1 MTKEELTHVI
11 LGKQL
16 ICDFDSKD
24 FVDWAVT
31 IMQQGYES
39 DSLFILAGLDN
50 ERTEVREK
58 YFYDSV
64 RDLKIDINKTNQELI
79 EIYAKSVAGKAVNN
93 EIDIEDA
100 FRKMCTIAC
109 ETDYDRRYIGFY
121 IIEED
126 LECLEY
132 ANRTSFTTDLTLV
145 NYKEYIKNEFQIF
158 LEMFEITIPDSE
170 RGKYYCTDCES
181 LIRIK
186 AEVRYQLKQ
195 PFKYETNVCEN
206 CGSEN
211 LKYPED
217 QITKIKLI
225 EKYKYLYL

>member
-16 ICDFDSKD
+16 ICDLNSKD

-64 RDLKIDINKTNQELI
+64 RDLKIDINKTNQDLI
-79 EIYAKSVAGKAVNN
+79 KIYAKSVNN

-100 FRKMCTIAC
+100 FRKMCTIAR

-132 ANRTSFTTDLTLV
+132 TNRTCFTTDLTLD

-158 LEMFEITIPDSE
+158 LEMFEVTIPDSE
-170 RGKYYCTDCES
+170 KGKYYCTDCES
-181 LIRIK
+181 LISNQ
-186 AEVRYQLKQ
+186 AEVRYQLKR
-195 PFKYETNVCEN
+195 PFKYEIKVCEN

-211 LKYPED
+211 LKNPED
-217 QITKIKLI
+217 QLTKKKLI
-225 EKYKYLYL
+225 EKYR

>member
-39 DSLFILAGLDN
+39 DNLFILAGLDY

-58 YFYDSV
+58 YFYDSI

-79 EIYAKSVAGKAVNN
+79 EIYAKSVAEKAVNN
-93 EIDIEDA
+93 EIDIEYA
-100 FRKMCTIAC
+100 FQKMCTIAC

-126 LECLEY
+126 LEY
-132 ANRTSFTTDLTLV
+132 ANRTCFTTDLTLDD
-145 NYKEYIKNEFQIF
+145 YKEYIKNEFQIF
-158 LEMFEITIPDSE
+158 LEMFEVSIPDTE
-170 RGKYYCTDCES
+170 KDKCYCTDCES

-211 LKYPED
+211 LKYPEN
-217 QITKIKLI
+217 QITKKS
-225 EKYKYLYL
+225 